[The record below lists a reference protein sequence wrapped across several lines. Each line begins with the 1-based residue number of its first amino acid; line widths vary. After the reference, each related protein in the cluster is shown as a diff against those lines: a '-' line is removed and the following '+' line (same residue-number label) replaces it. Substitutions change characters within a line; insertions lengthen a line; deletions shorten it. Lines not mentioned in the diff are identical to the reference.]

1 MRLSRRALVQAA
13 AVAAVAGRTA
23 NAQAAWP
30 TRSVSL
36 MVGYPPGGTTDIV
49 ARGIAERLTKAFGQS
64 VLVENKAGATG
75 MIAAQLVVKAPP
87 DGHQLL
93 MLAGPNFVDNP
104 PVDTYTAFAPITLLA
119 KGATMFAVPA
129 SSAWTSLKQVLDEAR
144 AKPGTVN
151 YATSGIGSG
160 QHLFAEL
167 VAQQSGVTLNHVPYK
182 GGGQAVTDLV
192 AGQVPFAM
200 LGAAPL
206 VPHVKS
212 GRLRGL
218 AVSTKQRLVALPDV
232 PSIAEAAGLA
242 DYDTFQWFALVA
254 PPGTPAP
261 IIERINRETRTAL
274 ADPALGQAFAA
285 AAIEPAATSPEELG
299 AFLKAQNERWNDIAK
314 KRGITGGGT

>member
-13 AVAAVAGRTA
+13 AGAVVAGGMA
-23 NAQAAWP
+23 AAQTSWP

-36 MVGYPPGGTTDIV
+36 IVGYPPGGTTDIV
-49 ARGIAERLTKAFGQS
+49 ARSIAERLTKAFGQT

-104 PVDTYTAFAPITLLA
+104 PVDTYTAFAPISLLA

-129 SSAWTSLKQVLDEAR
+129 SSPWTSLKQVLDEAR

-167 VAQQSGVTLNHVPYK
+167 VAQQAGVTLNHIPYK

-206 VPHVKS
+206 VPHVKA

-218 AVSTKQRLVALPDV
+218 AVSTKRRLAALPDV
-232 PSIAEAAGLA
+232 PSIAEAAGIA

-254 PPGTPAP
+254 PPGTPPP
-261 IIERINRETRTAL
+261 IIERVNRETRAAL

-285 AAIEPAATSPEELG
+285 TAIEPAPSGADELG
-299 AFLKAQNERWNDIAK
+299 AFLKAQKDGWNEIAK
-314 KRGITGGGT
+314 LRGITGGGT

>member
-1 MRLSRRALVQAA
+1 MRLSRRTFVQSAA
-13 AVAAVAGRTA
+13 GAVIAGRA
-23 NAQAAWP
+23 ASAQASWP

-49 ARGIAERLTKAFGQS
+49 ARSVAERLTKAFGQS
-64 VLVENKAGATG
+64 VLVEPKAGATG
-75 MIAAQLVVKAPP
+75 MIAAQLVAKAPP

-129 SSAWTSLKQVLDEAR
+129 SSPWTSLKQVLDEAK

-167 VAQQSGVTLNHVPYK
+167 VAQRAGVTLNHIPYK

-206 VPHVKS
+206 VPHVKA

-218 AVSTKQRLVALPDV
+218 AVSTKRRLAALPDV
-232 PSIAEAAGLA
+232 PSIAEAAGIA

-254 PPGTPAP
+254 PPGTPPP
-261 IIERINRETRTAL
+261 IIERINRETRAAL
-274 ADPALGQAFAA
+274 ADPALADAFAA
-285 AAIEPAATSPEELG
+285 AAIEPAPSAPDELG

-314 KRGITGGGT
+314 KRGITGG

>member
-1 MRLSRRALVQAA
+1 MRLSRRTLVQAA
-13 AVAAVAGRTA
+13 AGAVVASRAAS
-23 NAQAAWP
+23 AQGSWP
-30 TRSVSL
+30 TRPVSL

-129 SSAWTSLKQVLDEAR
+129 SSPWTSLKQVLDEAK

-151 YATSGIGSG
+151 YATSGIGTG

-167 VAQQSGVTLNHVPYK
+167 VAQQAGVTLNHVPYK
-182 GGGQAVTDLV
+182 GGGQAVSDLV

-206 VPHVKS
+206 VPHIKG

-218 AVSTKQRLVALPDV
+218 AVSTKQRLAALPDV
-232 PSIAEAAGLA
+232 PSIAEAAGIA
-242 DYDTFQWFALVA
+242 DYDSFQWFALVA
-254 PPGTPAP
+254 PPGTPVA
-261 IIERINRETRTAL
+261 IIERINRETRAAL
-274 ADPALGQAFAA
+274 ADPPLAQAFAA
-285 AAIEPAATSPEELG
+285 AAIEPAPSGPAELG

-314 KRGITGGGT
+314 KRGITNG